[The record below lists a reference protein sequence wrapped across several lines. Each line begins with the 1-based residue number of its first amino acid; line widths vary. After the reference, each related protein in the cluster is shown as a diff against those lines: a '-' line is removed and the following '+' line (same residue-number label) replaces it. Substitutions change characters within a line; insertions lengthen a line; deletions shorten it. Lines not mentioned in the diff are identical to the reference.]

1 MNDILNLIQPQI
13 TESEALERVK
23 SHRWR
28 FGILRLRNWRS
39 KMPIPL
45 SIAPTEISRA
55 IETALVKERVV
66 PEREEAVAGLK
77 DSGLDPRQLAIY
89 LANLIMSAKDATKLN
104 AIRDA
109 FALYGINLRPE
120 AIAQAVPSITFNVI
134 GENTQLN
141 NLFAPERNFD

>member
-1 MNDILNLIQPQI
+1 
-13 TESEALERVK
+13 
-23 SHRWR
+23 
-28 FGILRLRNWRS
+28 
-39 KMPIPL
+39 MPLPMTINP
-45 SIAPTEISRA
+45 SEISRA
-55 IETALVKERVV
+55 IETALVQEKIV

-109 FALYGINLRPE
+109 FALYGINLHPE

-141 NLFAPERNFD
+141 NLFAPERNLD